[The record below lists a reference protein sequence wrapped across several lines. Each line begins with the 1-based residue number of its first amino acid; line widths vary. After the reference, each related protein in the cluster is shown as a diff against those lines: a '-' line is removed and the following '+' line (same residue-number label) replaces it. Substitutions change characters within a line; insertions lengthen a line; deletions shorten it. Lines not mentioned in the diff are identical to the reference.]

1 MANKLDEFMA
11 EIKAFDYKW
20 FDEIGGNEA
29 LAEIRQLREQAS
41 GTTTLAVDVAMPSA
55 RCGCLAYEGTGKLCG
70 YCNRPPRH

>member
-29 LAEIRQLREQAS
+29 LAEIGRLREQAS
-41 GTTTLAVDVAMPSA
+41 GTTTRAVDLAV
-55 RCGCLAYEGTGKLCG
+55 CTCTT
-70 YCNRPPRH
+70 RPTPNTLQIDPACPTHSPNH